1 MIFVYVETSLR
12 VANYP
17 GLAHEAIHRSGKDVP
32 GWGVTDMVS
41 EHQADCRLP

>member
-17 GLAHEAIHRSGKDVP
+17 GLAHEAIHRSGKAVP
-32 GWGVTDMVS
+32 GWGVTLLV
-41 EHQADCRLP
+41 AYA